1 MERRISVT
9 RRFGHWL
16 IVCIACLVAGAA
28 RSGESVVLV
37 TAETCP
43 LQGISTLDIRKAYLG
58 VVVRVDGH
66 QVRPILMRGDDRL
79 EQVFYQSVVAM
90 SKKSYERRRLSLAL
104 KYGTPRLAEFD
115 EVSAVS
121 QALQSD
127 ECAITYLWSRD
138 AETIPGIKTIKL
150 LWQDT

>member
-1 MERRISVT
+1 VIRCR
-9 RRFGHWL
+9 GHWL
-16 IVCIACLVAGAA
+16 VIFVACLLGEAA
-28 RSGESVVLV
+28 ASGDTVVLV
-37 TAETCP
+37 TGESCP
-43 LQGISTLDIRKAYLG
+43 LTSISTLELRKAYLG
-58 VVVRVDGH
+58 VAVAVEGQRL
-66 QVRPILMRGDDRL
+66 RPIMMRGDEKL
-79 EQVFYQSVVAM
+79 EQIFYQSVVAM

>member
-37 TAETCP
+37 TADSCP
-43 LQGISTLDIRKAYLG
+43 LQSISTLDIRKAYLG

-104 KYGTPRLAEFD
+104 KYGTPRLAEFED
-115 EVSAVS
+115 VSAVS
-121 QALQSD
+121 LALQSD
-127 ECAITYLWSRD
+127 ECAITYLWKRD

>member
-43 LQGISTLDIRKAYLG
+43 VENISTLDLRKAYLG
-58 VVVRVDGH
+58 VVVSVDGH
-66 QVRPILMRGDDRL
+66 RVRPILMRGDDRL

-104 KYGTPRLAEFD
+104 KYGTPRLAEFED
-115 EVSAVS
+115 VAAVS
-121 QALQSD
+121 EALRA
-127 ECAITYLWSRD
+127 EACAITYLWRRD
-138 AETIPGIKTIKL
+138 AETTPGIKTIKL